1 VLTSALWG
9 LIQGLT
15 EFLPISSSGHL
26 ILVPA
31 LVGLDEPS
39 LAAATVLHLGT
50 LLAIGAYYRS
60 DLRRLVVE
68 PLHPE
73 SRRLWTLLAVGTV
86 PAAIVGF
93 TLGDPI
99 EIIFEEPWIVAVMLV
114 VTGLVLAL
122 GLALPSGERTLDD
135 AGWRDAAIVGV
146 SQAFALIPGISRA
159 GMTITAGM
167 AQGMTRVDAARYA
180 FLLGLPAIGGSG
192 LINLYRLAGTGTF
205 EAHLLV
211 GVVTSAIT
219 GWFAISFLVRLL
231 RARTMAPFA
240 IYCVVGGI
248 VSYLLV

>member
-15 EFLPISSSGHL
+15 EFLPVSSSGHL
-26 ILVPA
+26 ILVAA
-31 LVGLDEPS
+31 LLGIDEPG
-39 LAAATVLHLGT
+39 LATTTVLHLGT
-50 LLAIGAYYRS
+50 LIAIGAYYWS
-60 DLRRLVVE
+60 DLRRLVTE

-73 SRRLWTLLAVGTV
+73 NRRLWLVLMIGTI

-122 GLALPSGERTLDD
+122 GLLLPRGERAVADLRWGD
-135 AGWRDAAIVGV
+135 AVVVGF

-167 AQGMTRVDAARYA
+167 AQGFSRVEAARYA
-180 FLLGLPAIGGSG
+180 FLLGLPAIGGAG
-192 LINLYRLAGTGTF
+192 VINLYRLIDSGSF
-205 EAHLLV
+205 EAHVLV
-211 GVVTSAIT
+211 GVLTSAVS
-219 GWFAISFLVRLL
+219 GWFAIGFLVRLL
-231 RARTMAPFA
+231 RSRTMAPFA
-240 IYCVVGGI
+240 AYCVIGG
-248 VSYLLV
+248 VLSYLLV